1 MNTVTWVAQGLLAVA
16 IVVRRADAA
25 HALDDLEAIVHAL
38 AGRLSC
44 PGSGATAPSA
54 VAGRRADVRGHGRR
68 HFSFRVIAGARRA
81 RWPASP
87 LCKASTER
95 AALHGG

>member
-68 HFSFRVIAGARRA
+68 HFSFRVKAAARVASAWRGRVSLPRSSIA
-81 RWPASP
+81 
-87 LCKASTER
+87 C
-95 AALHGG
+95 